1 MIVFVQ
7 ATHRTSTYETDRIID
22 GQRDAIYNVRRKV
35 LEDGQQPLRARLLRY
50 IEWIVDDACDRAKV
64 DGLRPIDDWD
74 IEGLLDDLRTVFA
87 GRRDQWLNESGQ
99 TMSEFPHFL
108 PGVDARGIRDALK
121 SKGAMPLQTE
131 LPGLEAAPEVV
142 AAALR
147 GVDVVDMNP
156 PAKPARVVDTE
167 PEAAE
172 ECIAARVEKRMEITK
187 GMKSL
192 EDYGRRGMNAAEGRM
207 LRTYLSE
214 SAIALYLDRFARL
227 NQRYDRTDLE
237 AVERVW
243 VLRAIDDRWQR
254 HLVEMQVLRSSVNVR
269 AFGQLDPMEE
279 YRIDG
284 ARAFVDMVRDMRRKT
299 VANVFFFVG
308 SAVEPTLDF
317 EEVAAEE
324 AAAVANPAAAEREA
338 EIAKVMQATGMTAM
352 ADFISEGD
360 DAEAETVLVEAQRR
374 AARAGK
380 KPRAMDEGEQK
391 KMMEEAERVLAK
403 QRALIEEE
411 EEEDLDDDSDG
422 SVTYKF

>member
-1 MIVFVQ
+1 
-7 ATHRTSTYETDRIID
+7 
-22 GQRDAIYNVRRKV
+22 
-35 LEDGQQPLRARLLRY
+35 
-50 IEWIVDDACDRAKV
+50 
-64 DGLRPIDDWD
+64 
-74 IEGLLDDLRTVFA
+74 
-87 GRRDQWLNESGQ
+87 
-99 TMSEFPHFL
+99 
-108 PGVDARGIRDALK
+108 
-121 SKGAMPLQTE
+121 
-131 LPGLEAAPEVV
+131 
-142 AAALR
+142 
-147 GVDVVDMNP
+147 
-156 PAKPARVVDTE
+156 
-167 PEAAE
+167 
-172 ECIAARVEKRMEITK
+172 
-187 GMKSL
+187 
-192 EDYGRRGMNAAEGRM
+192 M

-360 DAEAETVLVEAQRR
+360 DAEAETVLVEAQRA

-380 KPRAMDEGEQK
+380 KLQAMDEGEQK

-411 EEEDLDDDSDG
+411 EEEEDLDDDSDG